1 MKFLDAIFKTK
12 MFLVI
17 LMLLIIYF
25 FIFAP
30 TGFNRTIM
38 WGIFDKLNYF
48 IKFYFPFI
56 LIFYFLTYGILSLLK
71 KKTNKILSIIHTMII
86 FFSMLILKP
95 KNEDIFVII
104 SLLAFVVFLINIILS
119 LKISTNN
126 IE

>member
-1 MKFLDAIFKTK
+1 MKFLDSIFKTK

-17 LMLLIIYF
+17 LILLIIYL

-48 IKFYFPFI
+48 IRLYFPFV
-56 LIFYFLTYGILSLLK
+56 LVFYSLTYGILYLLK
-71 KKTNKILSIIHTMII
+71 KKTIKNLSIIHTIII
-86 FFSMLILKP
+86 FFSMLILKSQ
-95 KNEDIFVII
+95 NEVILVI
-104 SLLAFVVFLINIILS
+104 LSILSFAVFLINLILS
-119 LKISTNN
+119 LKIITNN

>member
-1 MKFLDAIFKTK
+1 MKFLDSIFKTK

-17 LMLLIIYF
+17 LILLIIYL

-48 IKFYFPFI
+48 IRLYFPFV
-56 LIFYFLTYGILSLLK
+56 LVFYSLTYGILYLLK
-71 KKTNKILSIIHTMII
+71 KKTIKNLSIIHTIII
-86 FFSMLILKP
+86 FFSMLILKLQ
-95 KNEDIFVII
+95 NEVILVI
-104 SLLAFVVFLINIILS
+104 LSILSFAVFLINLILS
-119 LKISTNN
+119 LKIITNN